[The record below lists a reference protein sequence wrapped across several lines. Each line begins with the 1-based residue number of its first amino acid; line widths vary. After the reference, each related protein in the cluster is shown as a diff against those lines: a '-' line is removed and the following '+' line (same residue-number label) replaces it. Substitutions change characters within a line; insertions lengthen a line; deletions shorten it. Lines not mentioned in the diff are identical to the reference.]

1 MSYTEIETTDP
12 QPTTHGTSVLLVDD
26 DPALS
31 ELLAMRLESHGFR
44 VTLASSGHAAL
55 RQLANTAIDL
65 VLTDLRMD
73 NMDGLALNQKLQASY
88 PGLPVIMMTA
98 HGSIPDA
105 VDAIQQGITA
115 FITKPIDS
123 DELLAAINKALPEQS
138 TSHAPEPDNF
148 HGLYHQSASMR
159 QLVQQIKA
167 IAPSQANIL
176 IQGESGTGKEVTA
189 RAIHRA
195 SSHAQGPFIAI
206 NCGALPAHL
215 LESELFGHKKGA
227 FTGAIADKQ
236 GLIQSADQGT
246 LLLDEIGD
254 MPLDLQVKLLRVLQ
268 EKTVR
273 PIGGHQEQT
282 VNVRILSASHKNIA
296 QAVSEGKFREDLYYR
311 LNVVQLSLPSLKERV
326 EDIPLLANLF
336 LSQLSKTPK
345 RLSPDAMTAMLSYA
359 WPGNI
364 RQLHNVIEYCVAM
377 TPGSHISEDSVLNA
391 LPAQDDRQAFIGLND
406 AKRQFERDYILK
418 VLALCQNNVPQ
429 AAKLAQRN
437 RSDFYKL
444 MKKHDIQ

>member
-1 MSYTEIETTDP
+1 MSYAEIDITAPLPATRS
-12 QPTTHGTSVLLVDD
+12 TSILLVDD

-31 ELLAMRLESHGFR
+31 ELLAMRLESHGFE

-55 RQLANTAIDL
+55 RQLANTSIDL

-73 NMDGLALNQKLQASY
+73 NMDGLALNQKLQANY

-123 DELLAAINKALPEQS
+123 DELLAAINKALPDKS
-138 TSHAPEPDNF
+138 TLHAPDPDNF

-195 SSHAQGPFIAI
+195 SSHAEGPFIAI

-227 FTGAIADKQ
+227 FTGAITDKQ
-236 GLIQSADQGT
+236 GLIQAADQGT

-273 PIGGHQEQT
+273 PIGGQHEQA

-296 QAVSEGKFREDLYYR
+296 RAVSEGAFREDLYYR
-311 LNVVQLSLPSLKERV
+311 LNVVQLSLPALKDRV
-326 EDIPLLANLF
+326 EDIPLLASLF
-336 LSQLSKTPK
+336 LKQLSKSPK
-345 RLSPDAMTAMLSYA
+345 RLSPDAVTALLNYA

-377 TPGSHISEDSVLNA
+377 TSGTHISEDSVFNA
-391 LPAQDDRQAFIGLND
+391 LPAQDDRQAFVGLND

-418 VLALCQNNVPQ
+418 VLALCQHNVPQ

>member
-1 MSYTEIETTDP
+1 MSYTIP
-12 QPTTHGTSVLLVDD
+12 PTSDTHTSSVLLVDD

-31 ELLAMRLESHGFR
+31 ELLAIRLESHGFN
-44 VTLASSGHAAL
+44 VTLASSGHTAL
-55 RQLANTAIDL
+55 RQLASVPVDVVI
-65 VLTDLRMD
+65 TDLRMD
-73 NMDGLALNQKLQASY
+73 HMDGLALNQKLQTQY

-105 VDAIQQGITA
+105 VDAIEQGITA
-115 FITKPIDS
+115 FITKPINS
-123 DELLAAINKALPEQS
+123 EELLAAIDKALPAKRAAQL
-138 TSHAPEPDNF
+138 TDPDNF
-148 HGLYHQSASMR
+148 HGLYHQSQSMR

-189 RAIHRA
+189 RAIHQA

-227 FTGAIADKQ
+227 FTGAISDKQ
-236 GLIQSADQGT
+236 GLIQSADKGT

-273 PIGGHQEQT
+273 PIGGQHEQA
-282 VNVRILSASHKNIA
+282 VDVRILSASHKNLA

-311 LNVVQLSLPSLKERV
+311 LNVVAVQLPALRERV

-336 LSQLSKTPK
+336 LKQLATGQK
-345 RLSPDAMTAMLSYA
+345 RFSLDATTALLSYA

-364 RQLHNVIEYCVAM
+364 RQLHNVVEYCVAM
-377 TPGSHISEDSVLNA
+377 TPGKLVTADSIISA
-391 LPAQDDRQAFIGLND
+391 LPEQDDKQAYVGLNE
-406 AKRQFERDYILK
+406 AKRQFERDYLIK
-418 VLALCQNNVPQ
+418 VLALCENNVPQ

-444 MKKHDIQ
+444 MKKHDIK

>member
-1 MSYTEIETTDP
+1 MSYTTPSISD
-12 QPTTHGTSVLLVDD
+12 THTASVLLVDD

-31 ELLAMRLESHGFR
+31 ELLAIRLESHGFD

-55 RQLANTAIDL
+55 RQLANGPVDVVI
-65 VLTDLRMD
+65 TDLRMEH
-73 NMDGLALNQKLQASY
+73 MDGLALNQKLQAQY
-88 PGLPVIMMTA
+88 PGLPVVMMTA

-105 VDAIQQGITA
+105 VDAIEQGITA
-115 FITKPIDS
+115 FITKPINS
-123 DELLAAINKALPEQS
+123 EELLAAIDKALPEHRATQL
-138 TSHAPEPDNF
+138 TDPDNF
-148 HGLYHQSASMR
+148 HGLYHQSLSMR

-189 RAIHRA
+189 RAIHLA

-227 FTGAIADKQ
+227 FTGAISDKQ
-236 GLIQSADQGT
+236 GLIQSADKGT

-273 PIGGHQEQT
+273 PIGGQHEQT
-282 VNVRILSASHKNIA
+282 VDVRILSASHRNLA

-311 LNVVQLSLPSLKERV
+311 LNVVAFQLPALRERV

-336 LSQLSKTPK
+336 IKQLAAGQK
-345 RLSPDAMTAMLSYA
+345 RLSLDATTALLRYA

-364 RQLHNVIEYCVAM
+364 RQLHNVVEYCVAM
-377 TPGSHISEDSVLNA
+377 TPGKLITADTIISA
-391 LPAQDDRQAFIGLND
+391 LPEQDDKQGFVGLND
-406 AKRQFERDYILK
+406 AKRQFERDYLIK
-418 VLALCQNNVPQ
+418 VLALCENSVPQ

-444 MKKHDIQ
+444 MKKHDIK